1 MVENVTAVA
10 LSKREISD
18 RAGEGGA
25 RKSADWRGTGTR
37 DTQHHTVTGYRTGKN
52 CGCHRRLGV
61 RRD

>member
-37 DTQHHTVTGYRTGKN
+37 DTQHHTVTGYRTG
-52 CGCHRRLGV
+52 
-61 RRD
+61 